1 MLAKGM
7 SMNAA
12 GFWITASMPFAMFT
26 QDQKTRDHDVLATT
40 LATTHENVSNSITT
54 I

>member
-7 SMNAA
+7 SLNAA
-12 GFWITASMPFAMFT
+12 GFWITEAMPFAVAV
-26 QDQKTRDHDVLATT
+26 QVQNTRDHEALATT